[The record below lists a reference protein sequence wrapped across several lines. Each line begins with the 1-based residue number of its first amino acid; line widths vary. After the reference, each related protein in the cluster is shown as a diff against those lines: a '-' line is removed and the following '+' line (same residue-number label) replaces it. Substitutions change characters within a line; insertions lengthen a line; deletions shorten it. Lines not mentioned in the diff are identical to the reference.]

1 MNVEV
6 KKGTFVEISIFI
18 RPHIKECLKRLKEH
32 YEIVLFTAS
41 YKGYADAILNH
52 IDPDNQLFDYRL
64 YRDHCIQF
72 YNNAFLVK
80 DLRIIRNRDLKD
92 IVLVDNSAISFL
104 PQLENGVPIL
114 PFYDH
119 EDDDG
124 EFLDLT
130 RYLMSIKDKDDLR
143 ICNKQTF

>member
-18 RPHIKECLKRLKEH
+18 RPHIKECLKKLKEH

-119 EDDDG
+119 EDDDV

-143 ICNKQTF
+143 ICNK